1 MPSLFGGD
9 WCDVVWIYLLHSNNT
24 QCFSLEHCLQS
35 YSNLVFWI
43 SFNTTIFDELAE
55 KNETFINGVS
65 VITLGSS
72 ACEYD

>member
-1 MPSLFGGD
+1 
-9 WCDVVWIYLLHSNNT
+9 
-24 QCFSLEHCLQS
+24 
-35 YSNLVFWI
+35 VFWI